1 MTVGSMRREKHT
13 ALITK
18 GAYCSPPPPALEGIS
33 VPKAIIYLHVA
44 STCSMNL
51 AEQQCRLNLDVTQ

>member
-1 MTVGSMRREKHT
+1 MTVGSIREKHT

-18 GAYCSPPPPALEGIS
+18 GAYCSPPPALEGIS